1 MLKACTNVS
10 KSPEKVKT
18 ETMCSQTSD
27 VDLLISILIALLAAF
42 VVVILF
48 MPGIIKMLR
57 EAGMIGIDVHKPEKP
72 EVPKGGGF
80 IVLFAIV
87 FGLLLVM
94 GITTFQEQADVREG
108 LLAALVSILMAGFI
122 GLLDDTFDFKNR
134 TKIVLPMVASIPM
147 IAMSVGNPTMSI
159 PFIGTINFGPFYAL
173 LIVPL
178 MMTFIVD
185 STNMYGGMNGL
196 EAGLS
201 SINSSAIIL
210 YVILSPYVN
219 GHVITTAQMDA
230 GLVAGALFGASVA
243 FLIFNWFP
251 AKVLPGDVGRL
262 PLGAAM
268 ASALILG
275 NMDRL
280 AIIMY
285 MPFLLNFLLYI
296 LYRVYVNRKGIE
308 YVKFAN
314 PREDGTLE
322 VVGPFTMYWMLPHF
336 SKRMTEKRNVLLLLL
351 LQALIAY
358 GAVAFLLIV
367 YPLGVGMF

>member
-1 MLKACTNVS
+1 
-10 KSPEKVKT
+10 
-18 ETMCSQTSD
+18 
-27 VDLLISILIALLAAF
+27 LISVLIAILAAF
-42 VVVILF
+42 VVVVLF
-48 MPGIIKMLR
+48 MPGAIKMLR

-72 EVPKGGGF
+72 EIPKGGGF

-87 FGLLLVM
+87 FGLLVVM
-94 GITTFQEQADVREG
+94 GITTFQDQAEIREG
-108 LLAALVSILMAGFI
+108 LLAALVSILMAGLI

-134 TKIVLPMVASIPM
+134 TKIVLPIVASIPM
-147 IAMSVGNPTMSI
+147 IAVSVGNPTMTI
-159 PFIGTINFGPFYAL
+159 PFIGTVNFGPFYAL

-201 SINSSAIIL
+201 SINASAIVL
-210 YVILSPYVN
+210 YVLLSPYVN
-219 GHVITTAQMDA
+219 GHLITTAQTDA
-230 GLVAGALFGASVA
+230 GMVAAALLGASIA

-280 AIIMY
+280 AIILY
-285 MPFLLNFLLYI
+285 APFLLNFLLYI
-296 LYRVYVNRKGIE
+296 VYRVYVRRKGIE
-308 YVKFAN
+308 YAKFAT

-322 VVGPFTMYWMLPHF
+322 VVGPFTMYWILPHF
-336 SKRMTEKRNVLLLLL
+336 SKNMTEKRNVLLLLL

-358 GAVAFLLIV
+358 GAVTFLLIG
-367 YPLGVGMF
+367 YPLGIGLF

>member
-1 MLKACTNVS
+1 M
-10 KSPEKVKT
+10 
-18 ETMCSQTSD
+18 
-27 VDLLISILIALLAAF
+27 ISVLIAILAAF
-42 VVVILF
+42 VVVVLF
-48 MPGIIKMLR
+48 MPGAIKMLR

-72 EVPKGGGF
+72 EIPKGGGF

-87 FGLLLVM
+87 FGLLVVM
-94 GITTFQEQADVREG
+94 GITTFQDQAEIREG
-108 LLAALVSILMAGFI
+108 LLAALVSILMAGLI

-134 TKIVLPMVASIPM
+134 TKIVLPIVASIPM
-147 IAMSVGNPTMSI
+147 IAVSVGNPTMTI
-159 PFIGTINFGPFYAL
+159 PFIGTVNFGPFYAL

-201 SINSSAIIL
+201 SINASAIVL
-210 YVILSPYVN
+210 YVLLSPYVN
-219 GHVITTAQMDA
+219 GHLITTAQTDA
-230 GLVAGALFGASVA
+230 GMVAAALLGASIA

-280 AIIMY
+280 AIILY
-285 MPFLLNFLLYI
+285 APFLLNFLLYI
-296 LYRVYVNRKGIE
+296 VYRVYVRRKGIE
-308 YVKFAN
+308 YAKFAT

-322 VVGPFTMYWMLPHF
+322 VVGPFTMYWILPHF
-336 SKRMTEKRNVLLLLL
+336 SKNMTEKRNVLLLLL

-358 GAVAFLLIV
+358 GAVTFLLIG
-367 YPLGVGMF
+367 YPLGIGLF

>member
-1 MLKACTNVS
+1 MHKHSSPLRKSQNGIKVS
-10 KSPEKVKT
+10 SGKEVASV
-18 ETMCSQTSD
+18 
-27 VDLLISILIALLAAF
+27 ISIFIAMLAAF
-42 VVVILF
+42 LVVVIF
-48 MPGIIKMLR
+48 MPRAIKMLR
-57 EAGMIGIDVHKPEKP
+57 EAGRFGIDVHKPEKP

-80 IVLFAIV
+80 LVLFAVV
-87 FGLLLVM
+87 FGLLLVI
-94 GITTFQEQADVREG
+94 GITTFQGQAEVLEG
-108 LLAALVSILMAGFI
+108 LLAALVSILIAGFI
-122 GLLDDTFDFKNR
+122 GIFDDMFNFRNR
-134 TKIVLPMVASIPM
+134 TKIILPLIASIPM
-147 IAMSVGNPTMSI
+147 VAVSVGNPTMSI

-201 SINSSAIIL
+201 GINSSAVVL
-210 YVILSPYVN
+210 YVLLSPYVD
-219 GHVITTAQMDA
+219 GHMIATAQTDA
-230 GLVAGALFGASVA
+230 GMVAAALFGASVA
-243 FLIFNWFP
+243 FLIFNRYP

-262 PLGAAM
+262 PIGAAM

-285 MPFLLNFLLYI
+285 TPFLFNFLLYI
-296 LYRVYVNRKGIE
+296 VYRVYVKRKGIE
-308 YVKFAN
+308 YVKFAS

-322 VVGPFTMYWMLPHF
+322 VAGPFTIYWILPYL
-336 SKRMTEKRNVLLLLL
+336 SKRVTEKRDVQLLLL

-358 GAVAFLLIV
+358 GAVTFLLIA
-367 YPLGVGMF
+367 YPLGSGLI

>member
-1 MLKACTNVS
+1 M
-10 KSPEKVKT
+10 
-18 ETMCSQTSD
+18 
-27 VDLLISILIALLAAF
+27 LAAF
-42 VVVILF
+42 AVVVLF
-48 MPGIIKMLR
+48 MPGAIKMLR

-87 FGLLLVM
+87 FGLLVVM
-94 GITTFQEQADVREG
+94 GITTFQDQAEVREG

-122 GLLDDTFDFKNR
+122 GLLDDTFNFENR
-134 TKIVLPMVASIPM
+134 TKIILPIVASIPM
-147 IAMSVGNPTMSI
+147 IAVSVGNPTMTI

-173 LIVPL
+173 FIVPL

-201 SINSSAIIL
+201 SINASAIVL
-210 YVILSPYVN
+210 YVLLSPYVD
-219 GHVITTAQMDA
+219 GHVITTAQTDA
-230 GLVAGALFGASVA
+230 GMVAAALFGASIA
-243 FLIFNWFP
+243 FLIFNRFP

-262 PLGAAM
+262 PIGAAL

-280 AIIMY
+280 AIILY
-285 MPFLLNFLLYI
+285 VPFLINFILYI
-296 LYRVYVNRKGIE
+296 VYRVYVKREGIE
-308 YVKFAN
+308 YAKFAT
-314 PREDGTLE
+314 PRADGTLE
-322 VVGPFTMYWMLPHF
+322 VVGPFTMYWILPHF
-336 SKRMTEKRNVLLLLL
+336 SKNMTEKRNVLLLLL

-358 GAVAFLLIV
+358 GAVTFLLIG
-367 YPLGVGMF
+367 YPLGVGVF

>member
-1 MLKACTNVS
+1 
-10 KSPEKVKT
+10 
-18 ETMCSQTSD
+18 
-27 VDLLISILIALLAAF
+27 
-42 VVVILF
+42 
-48 MPGIIKMLR
+48 MLR
-57 EAGMIGIDVHKPEKP
+57 ETGMIGIDVHKPEKP

-80 IVLFAIV
+80 ILLFAIV
-87 FGLLLVM
+87 FGLLVVM
-94 GITTFQEQADVREG
+94 GITTFQEQAEVREG
-108 LLAALVSILMAGFI
+108 LLAALVSILMAGLI

-147 IAMSVGNPTMSI
+147 IAVSVGNPTMTI

-201 SINSSAIIL
+201 SINSSAIVL
-210 YVILSPYVN
+210 YVLLSPYVN
-219 GHVITTAQMDA
+219 GHMITTAQTDA
-230 GLVAGALFGASVA
+230 GMVAAALFGASIA
-243 FLIFNWFP
+243 FLIFNRFP

-285 MPFLLNFLLYI
+285 APFMLNFLLYI
-296 LYRVYVNRKGIE
+296 LYRFYVKRRGLE
-308 YVKFAN
+308 YVKFAS

-322 VVGPFTMYWMLPHF
+322 VVGPFTLYWILPHF
-336 SKRMTEKRNVLLLLL
+336 SKNITEKRNVMLLLIF
-351 LQALIAY
+351 QALIAY
-358 GAVAFLLIV
+358 GAVFFLLIG
-367 YPLGVGMF
+367 YPLGVGIF

>member
-1 MLKACTNVS
+1 MIT
-10 KSPEKVKT
+10 
-18 ETMCSQTSD
+18 
-27 VDLLISILIALLAAF
+27 ILIAALISVLI
-42 VVVILF
+42 VVIF
-48 MPGIIKMLR
+48 MPGTIKTLR
-57 EAGMIGIDVHKPEKP
+57 EKGMVGIDVHKPEKP

-87 FGLLLVM
+87 SGLLVVM
-94 GITTFQEQADVREG
+94 GIATFQAQTDIREG
-108 LLAALVSILMAGFI
+108 LLAALVSILMAGII

-134 TKIVLPMVASIPM
+134 TKVVLPLVASIPM
-147 IAMSVGNPTMSI
+147 IVLSIGTPTMTI
-159 PFIGTINFGPFYAL
+159 PFIGTFNFGIFYAL

-201 SINSSAIIL
+201 AINASAIVL
-210 YVILSPYVN
+210 YVIFGPIIS
-219 GHVITTAQMDA
+219 GQEMTTA
-230 GLVAGALFGASVA
+230 LVDSGTVAASLLGASIG
-243 FLIFNWFP
+243 FLFFNRYP

-262 PLGAAM
+262 PLGAAV

-285 MPFLLNFLLYI
+285 TPFLINFLLY
-296 LYRVYVNRKGIE
+296 LAYRYYVKRKNIE
-308 YVKFAN
+308 YVKFAS

-322 VVGPFTMYWMLPHF
+322 VVGPFTMYWILPYL
-336 SKRMTEKRNVLLLLL
+336 SKRVTEKRNVLLLLL
-351 LQALIAY
+351 LQAVIAF
-358 GAVAFLLIV
+358 GAVLILLFGL
-367 YPLGVGMF
+367 PFG

>member
-1 MLKACTNVS
+1 M
-10 KSPEKVKT
+10 
-18 ETMCSQTSD
+18 
-27 VDLLISILIALLAAF
+27 
-42 VVVILF
+42 VVVLF
-48 MPGIIKMLR
+48 MPGAIKMLR

-80 IVLFAIV
+80 ILLFAIV
-87 FGLLLVM
+87 FGLLVVM
-94 GITTFQEQADVREG
+94 GITTFQDQADVREG
-108 LLAALVSILMAGFI
+108 LLAALVSILMAGLI
-122 GLLDDTFDFKNR
+122 GLLDDTFDFSNR

-147 IAMSVGNPTMSI
+147 IAVSVGNPLMTI

-201 SINSSAIIL
+201 SINASAVVL
-210 YVILSPYVN
+210 YVLLSPYVN
-219 GHVITTAQMDA
+219 GHVVTTAQTDA
-230 GLVAGALFGASVA
+230 GMVAAALFGACIA
-243 FLIFNWFP
+243 FLIFNMYP

-280 AIIMY
+280 AIILY
-285 MPFLLNFLLYI
+285 APFLLNFLLYI
-296 LYRVYVNRKGIE
+296 IYRVYVKRKGIE
-308 YVKFAN
+308 YAKFAT

-322 VVGPFTMYWMLPHF
+322 VPGPFTMYWILPHF
-336 SKRMTEKRNVLLLLL
+336 SKKMTEKRNVLLLLL

-358 GAVAFLLIV
+358 GAVMFLLIV
-367 YPLGVGMF
+367 YPLGIGMF

>member
-1 MLKACTNVS
+1 M
-10 KSPEKVKT
+10 
-18 ETMCSQTSD
+18 
-27 VDLLISILIALLAAF
+27 ISVLIAILAAF
-42 VVVILF
+42 AVVVVF
-48 MPGIIKMLR
+48 MPGAIKMLR

-72 EVPKGGGF
+72 EIPKGGGF
-80 IVLFAIV
+80 IILFAIV
-87 FGLLLVM
+87 FGLLVVM
-94 GITTFQEQADVREG
+94 GITTFQEGADVREG
-108 LLAALVSILMAGFI
+108 LLAALVSILIAGLI
-122 GLLDDTFDFKNR
+122 GILDDNFNFKNR
-134 TKIVLPMVASIPM
+134 TKIILPMVASIPM
-147 IAMSVGNPTMSI
+147 IAVSVGNPTMTI

-201 SINSSAIIL
+201 SINASAIVL
-210 YVILSPYVN
+210 YVLLSPYVN
-219 GHVITTAQMDA
+219 GNMITTAQTDA
-230 GLVAGALFGASVA
+230 GMVAAALFGASIA
-243 FLIFNWFP
+243 FLIFNRFP

-280 AIIMY
+280 AIILY

-296 LYRVYVNRKGIE
+296 VYRMYVKRKGIE
-308 YVKFAN
+308 YAKFAT

-322 VVGPFTMYWMLPHF
+322 VVGPFTMYWIFPHF
-336 SKRMTEKRNVLLLLL
+336 SKTMTEKRNVLLLLL

-358 GAVAFLLIV
+358 GAVIYLLI
-367 YPLGVGMF
+367 G

>member
-1 MLKACTNVS
+1 
-10 KSPEKVKT
+10 
-18 ETMCSQTSD
+18 
-27 VDLLISILIALLAAF
+27 
-42 VVVILF
+42 
-48 MPGIIKMLR
+48 MLR

-80 IVLFAIV
+80 ILLFAIV
-87 FGLLLVM
+87 FGLLVVM
-94 GITTFQEQADVREG
+94 GITTFQDQADVREG

-122 GLLDDTFDFKNR
+122 GLLDDTFDFSNR

-147 IAMSVGNPTMSI
+147 IAVSVGNPLMTI

-201 SINSSAIIL
+201 SINASAVVL
-210 YVILSPYVN
+210 YVLLSPYVN
-219 GHVITTAQMDA
+219 GHVVTTAQTDA
-230 GLVAGALFGASVA
+230 GMVAAALFGACIA
-243 FLIFNWFP
+243 FLIFNMYP

-280 AIIMY
+280 AIILY
-285 MPFLLNFLLYI
+285 APFLLNFLLYI
-296 LYRVYVNRKGIE
+296 IYRVYVKRKGIE
-308 YVKFAN
+308 YAKFAT

-322 VVGPFTMYWMLPHF
+322 VPGPFTMYWILPHF
-336 SKRMTEKRNVLLLLL
+336 SKKMTEKRNVLLLLL

-358 GAVAFLLIV
+358 GAVMFLLIV
-367 YPLGVGMF
+367 YPLGIGMF